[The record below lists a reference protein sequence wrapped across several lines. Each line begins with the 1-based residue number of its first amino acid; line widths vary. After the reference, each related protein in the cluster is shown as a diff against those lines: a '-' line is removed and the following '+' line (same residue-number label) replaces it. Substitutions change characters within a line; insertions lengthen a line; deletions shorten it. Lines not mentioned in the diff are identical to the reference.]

1 MKHWH
6 NLEIDAV
13 QSETSTELITSETR
27 TSYQEKYGKNLLTES
42 EKMML

>member
-1 MKHWH
+1 MTHWH

-27 TSYQEKYGKNLLTES
+27 TSYQAKHGKKLTY
-42 EKMML
+42 